1 MKKELAKA
9 IADSIKDSELEI
21 EGKFREEKKKENNKD
36 DSDTKNINKIEEK
49 GDLNKMKKPFN
60 SENQSKVESTL
71 QDPINEAEEIQT
83 IKKIPA

>member
-60 SENQSKVESTL
+60 SENQSLIRV
-71 QDPINEAEEIQT
+71 
-83 IKKIPA
+83 